1 MRKLLIL
8 IMTLF
13 IVTLSFATIIKGKVI
28 KVADGDTITILE
40 ENGDKTR
47 VRFYGIDAPEKKQ
60 NYGIKSLDVLKN
72 LIDKKEVEIEVKDKD
87 QYGRVVGIVYYDK
100 KNINLYML
108 ETGNAWWYKQYSKHN
123 IEFKIAE
130 EKAKLEKLG
139 LWKEKNPTPPWIY
152 RKEKRN

>member
-1 MRKLLIL
+1 MRKLLVLIL
-8 IMTLF
+8 SLF
-13 IVTLSFATIIKGKVI
+13 MMVLSFATAIKGKVM

-60 NYGIKSLDVLKN
+60 EYGIKSLDVLKK
-72 LIDKKEVEIEVKDKD
+72 LIDKKYVEIDVKGKD
-87 QYGRVVGIVYYDK
+87 QYGRIVGIVYC
-100 KNINLYML
+100 NEMNVNLHML

-123 IEFKIAE
+123 VEFRVAE

-139 LWKEKNPTPPWIY
+139 LWKENNPIPPWIY
-152 RKEKRN
+152 RKEKRK